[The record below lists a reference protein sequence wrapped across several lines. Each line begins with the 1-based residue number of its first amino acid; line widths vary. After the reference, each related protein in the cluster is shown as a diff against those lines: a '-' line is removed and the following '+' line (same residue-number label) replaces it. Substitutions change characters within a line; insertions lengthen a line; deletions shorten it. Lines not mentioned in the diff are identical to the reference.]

1 MRALR
6 FLGSVFLFFASVHF
20 SVSSVLVDF
29 QVAQPPPVPKDT
41 QQCTIEIFQSVIA
54 ISILCQIITSDNL
67 QT

>member
-6 FLGSVFLFFASVHF
+6 FVGAVFLFFASVHL

-29 QVAQPPPVPKDT
+29 QVAQPPPVPEDT

-54 ISILCQIITSDNL
+54 MTILCQIITGNL